1 MPVYNFIYPCFLI
14 LGMEDRWED
23 SFENGMKTYLDEL
36 HIECGK
42 ELDQSEVH
50 RTESE
55 WNDKLAEMVAEKFMA
70 SVERSLRAS
79 KRSITSN
86 GTRKAIEYERWELI
100 KLSTD

>member
-1 MPVYNFIYPCFLI
+1 
-14 LGMEDRWED
+14 METTWKD

-36 HIECGK
+36 SIECGN
-42 ELDQSEVH
+42 ELDQSKVH

-55 WNDKLAEMVAEKFMA
+55 WLDKLAEMVAEKFMV